1 MINSRQMKIK
11 VVLVHQ
17 AFVTGNEPGGTRH
30 FELGRR
36 LVANGHRFSVV
47 TSDVGYQSGRRLVI
61 ENRFVTRSEEE
72 GVSILRTRTFAS
84 LHKSYVRRVLAFLA
98 FMANAVIV
106 GSREPRPDVVM
117 GTTPPIFQAIS
128 AWLLSV
134 IHRRPLLL
142 EVRDLWP
149 EFAIDIGL
157 LRNPILI
164 RLSRWLESFLY
175 TRADHILVNSP
186 AYCDY
191 LVGKGVAGQKV
202 SLIPNGAD
210 PTMFDPDERG
220 AEFRRQHGC
229 EDKFVFTYA
238 GAIGLANDIDQLMKA
253 AAALRSREDIAILIV
268 GDGKE
273 RKRLER
279 MAAELE
285 LNNVVFTGALP
296 KSSMKQVLAASDA
309 CIAILKNI
317 PMFTTTY
324 PNKVFDY
331 MAAGRPTLL
340 AIDGVIRKVIEAAQG
355 GIFVPPGQPDLLA
368 AAMKRMADAPEA
380 SRQMGWNAR
389 EHVLRYFNRDKQA
402 QDFEELLCWIAAGAA
417 PRSRASLAAADM

>member
-1 MINSRQMKIK
+1 
-11 VVLVHQ
+11 
-17 AFVTGNEPGGTRH
+17 
-30 FELGRR
+30 
-36 LVANGHRFSVV
+36 
-47 TSDVGYQSGRRLVI
+47 
-61 ENRFVTRSEEE
+61 
-72 GVSILRTRTFAS
+72 
-84 LHKSYVRRVLAFLA
+84 
-98 FMANAVIV
+98 
-106 GSREPRPDVVM
+106 
-117 GTTPPIFQAIS
+117 
-128 AWLLSV
+128 
-134 IHRRPLLL
+134 LLL

-324 PNKVFDY
+324 PNKVVDY

-389 EHVLRYFNRDKQA
+389 EHILRYFNRDKQA
-402 QDFEELLCWIAAGAA
+402 QDFEELLCWIAAGAC
-417 PRSRASLAAADM
+417 PKNNITSQPESEVSSPFKVRRQDG

>member
-1 MINSRQMKIK
+1 MKIR
-11 VVLVHQ
+11 VLLVHQ

-30 FELGRR
+30 FELGRK
-36 LVANGHRFSVV
+36 LVANGHRFTVV
-47 TSDVGYQSGRRLVI
+47 TSDTGYQSGRRLVSKK
-61 ENRFVTRSEEE
+61 RFVTRSEEE
-72 GVSILRTRTFAS
+72 GVSILRTRSFAS
-84 LHKSYVRRVLAFLA
+84 LHKSYVRRIFSFLA
-98 FMANAVIV
+98 FMGNAVIV
-106 GSREPRPDVVM
+106 GAREPRPDVVM

-128 AWLLSV
+128 AWLLSI

-149 EFAIDIGL
+149 EFAIDIGI

-164 RLSRWLESFLY
+164 WLSRWLESFLY
-175 TRADHILVNSP
+175 ARADHILVNSP

-191 LVGKGVAGQKV
+191 LAGKGVAKQKV

-210 PTMFDPDERG
+210 LAMFDPAERG
-220 AEFRRQHGC
+220 AEIRQQHRW
-229 EDKFVFTYA
+229 EDRFVFIYA
-238 GAIGLANDIDQLMKA
+238 GAIGMANDIDQLLKA
-253 AAALRSREDIAILIV
+253 AATLRRRKDIGILIV

-273 RKRLER
+273 RRRLED

-285 LNNVVFTGALP
+285 LKNVVFTGALP
-296 KSSMKQVLAASDA
+296 KNSMKQVLAASDA

-340 AIDGVIRKVIEAAQG
+340 VIDGVIRKVIEAAQG
-355 GIFVPPGQPDLLA
+355 GIFVQPGQPDLLA
-368 AAMKRMADAPEA
+368 AAMERMADAPEA
-380 SRQMGWNAR
+380 SRQMGRNAR
-389 EHVLRYFNRDKQA
+389 EHVLRYFNRDQQA
-402 QDFEELLCWIAAGAA
+402 REFEELLCRVATGAA
-417 PRSRASLAAADM
+417 PQSRASLAAADM